1 MARRKK
7 MNETFVTLTVPC
19 GVITGDHDFRILSPG
34 DNTKITHWKVA
45 RSRVGVGT
53 AVILMGMF
61 SGALGTGTRIT
72 ADVSND
78 IDAAIGTLTAGADN
92 TGDFNFDDGA
102 PMFLFL
108 NYDGG
113 TVTSE
118 CVCTV
123 TLFMIS

>member
-19 GVITGDHDFRILSPG
+19 GVVAGDVDFRILAPG

-53 AVILMGMF
+53 AVISMGIF
-61 SGALGTGTRIT
+61 SGALGTGTRVT

-78 IDAAIGTLTAGADN
+78 IDAAVGSITSGADA
-92 TGDFNFDDGA
+92 TGDATFDDGA
-102 PMFLFL
+102 PIFIFL
-108 NYDGG
+108 NYDAG